1 MSYPIVDVEGIGPK
15 YAEKLKAAGLKNT
28 EDFLAK
34 CGDKKGRKSVAEE
47 TEISEKL
54 ILKWANLADL
64 MRINGVGPQFAELL
78 EAAGVDTVKE
88 LRTRNAANLATKMAE
103 VQKEKK
109 LTKAAPAESVVTGW
123 ITEAKG
129 MEPKI
134 SH

>member
-15 YAEKLKAAGLKNT
+15 YAEKLKTAGLSST
-28 EDFLAK
+28 EHFLEK
-34 CGDKKGRKSVAEE
+34 CGDKKGRVAVAGE

-54 ILKWANLADL
+54 LLKWANLADL

-88 LRTRNAANLATKMAE
+88 LKHRNAANLTAKMAE
-103 VQKEKK
+103 VQAEKK

-123 ITEAKG
+123 IDEAKG